1 MRSQQ
6 IEGQHTV
13 GLARDDG
20 GINGFHRDA
29 QLHAQRLQ
37 EALLIN
43 KAFVQR
49 GFAEAVTA
57 RLLPLVDDVGELFIG
72 NVAQFDQQLA
82 KTLFV
87 LLK

>member
-1 MRSQQ
+1 
-6 IEGQHTV
+6 
-13 GLARDDG
+13 
-20 GINGFHRDA
+20 
-29 QLHAQRLQ
+29 LHAQRLQ